1 VAPHPSAP
9 THAIGASERLLA
21 LDVFRGATI
30 AAMLVVNNPG
40 TWGAVYQPLLHAEW
54 HGWTPTDLIFPFF
67 LFIVGV
73 TTHLSLAARR
83 ARGDGDRAIVRQI
96 LRRGGLIFLWGFVLS
111 AFPFFAT
118 GHINTVDPPTL
129 IDRVVYRFEHVR
141 YLGVLQRIGIAYAI
155 AALLSLRT
163 SLKQQVGI
171 AAALLLGY
179 WFAMTL
185 LPIPGHGI
193 GALQLGSRSDNLAAH
208 LDRWIL
214 GLDHIWSGS
223 RVFDPEGPLS
233 TIPAVGTAMLGVLA
247 GRWIG
252 SGKPLGERIEG
263 LFAVGFLATVA
274 GAAWGLSFP
283 INKSLWTSSYA
294 LFTAGAAAS
303 ALAACLWV
311 IDRVR
316 VRWWTKPFEVFG
328 VNPLVA
334 FVGSGLMA
342 RLIYS
347 LITVSVAG
355 ERVSLQEAIYR
366 ALFAGWL
373 EPRDA
378 SLLFALAFTGFWL
391 AVLWVLYRKRIFV
404 RV

>member
-1 VAPHPSAP
+1 MPAQSTHAVAP
-9 THAIGASERLLA
+9 TERLLA

-40 TWGAVYQPLLHAEW
+40 SWGAVYPPLLHAEW

-83 ARGDGDRAIVRQI
+83 ARGDGDTVLVRQV
-96 LRRGGLIFLWGFVLS
+96 LRRGGLIFFWGFVLS

-118 GHINTVDPPTL
+118 GDLGGAADPTFL
-129 IDRVVYRFEHVR
+129 DRVVYRFAHLR
-141 YLGVLQRIGIAYAI
+141 FLGVLQRIGIAYVV
-155 AALLSLRT
+155 AALLTYRT
-163 SLKQQVGI
+163 TLKQQVVI
-171 AAALLLGY
+171 LVLLLYGY

-185 LPIPGHGI
+185 LPVPGHGV
-193 GALQLGSRSDNLAAH
+193 GVLLLDSRSDNLAAH

-214 GLDHIWSGS
+214 GLDHVWSGS

-247 GRWIG
+247 GRWLG
-252 SGKPLGERIEG
+252 SAKPLGERVEG
-263 LFAVGFLATVA
+263 LFAAGFLATAA
-274 GAAWGLSFP
+274 GLAWGWSFP

-294 LFTAGAAAS
+294 LFTAGAAA
-303 ALAACLWV
+303 AVLAACLWV
-311 IDRVR
+311 IDRQR
-316 VRWWTKPFEVFG
+316 VTWWTTPLKVFG

-347 LITVSVAG
+347 LLKVPAGDGSVSVQS
-355 ERVSLQEAIYR
+355 VIYD
-366 ALFAGWL
+366 AFFASWL
-373 EPRDA
+373 EPQDA
-378 SLLFALAFTGFWL
+378 SLAFALCFTGFWGLVLL
-391 AVLWVLYRKRIFV
+391 ALYRRSIFI

>member
-1 VAPHPSAP
+1 MSAKSPHAVV
-9 THAIGASERLLA
+9 ASERLLS

-40 TWGAVYQPLLHAEW
+40 TWGAVYPPLLHAEW

-73 TTHLSLAARR
+73 TTHLSLTARR
-83 ARGDGDRAIVRQI
+83 ARGDSDAVLVRQI
-96 LRRGGLIFLWGFVLS
+96 LRRGGLIFFWGLVLS

-118 GHINTVDPPTL
+118 GDINSVDPLTFL
-129 IDRVVYRFEHVR
+129 DRVVFRFEHLR
-141 YLGVLQRIGIAYAI
+141 FLGVLQRIGIAYTV
-155 AALLSLRT
+155 AALLTFRT
-163 SLKQQVGI
+163 TLKQQVAI
-171 AAALLLGY
+171 LAALLYGY

-185 LPIPGHGI
+185 LPVPGHGV
-193 GALQLGSRSDNLAAH
+193 GVSLLSSSSDNLAAH

-214 GLDHIWSGS
+214 GLDHVWSGS

-252 SGKPLGERIEG
+252 SAKPLGERIEG
-263 LFAVGFLATVA
+263 LFAAGFLATVL
-274 GAAWGLSFP
+274 GLAWGWSFP
-283 INKSLWTSSYA
+283 INKSLWTSSYT
-294 LFTAGAAAS
+294 LFTAGAGAA
-303 ALAACLWV
+303 ALAMCMWI
-311 IDRVR
+311 IDRQR
-316 VRWWTKPFEVFG
+316 ATWWTTPLKVFG

-347 LITVSVAG
+347 LLKVQIGGETVSVQA
-355 ERVSLQEAIYR
+355 VIYN
-366 ALFAGWL
+366 ALFASWL

-378 SLLFALAFTGFWL
+378 SLAFALCFTGFWL
-391 AVLWVLYRKRIFV
+391 LVLLALYRRNIII

>member
-1 VAPHPSAP
+1 MPARAPQHAVA
-9 THAIGASERLLA
+9 ASERLLA

-40 TWGAVYQPLLHAEW
+40 TWDAVYPPLLHAEW

-83 ARGDGDRAIVRQI
+83 ARGDGDRTLVRQV
-96 LRRGGLIFLWGFVLS
+96 LRRGGLIFLWGFILS
-111 AFPFFAT
+111 AFPFFAP
-118 GHINTVDPPTL
+118 GHLPGNPDPTFL
-129 IDRVVYRFEHVR
+129 DRVAYRFEHVR

-155 AALLSLRT
+155 AALLTLRT
-163 SLKQQVGI
+163 TLKQQVLI
-171 AAALLLGY
+171 AVALLFGY

-185 LPIPGHGI
+185 LPVPGHGM
-193 GALQLGSRSDNLAAH
+193 GALLLGSRSDNLAAH

-223 RVFDPEGPLS
+223 VTFDPEGPLS
-233 TIPAVGTAMLGVLA
+233 TIPAVGTAMLGVMA
-247 GRWIG
+247 GRWLG
-252 SGKPLGERIEG
+252 SGRPLGERIEG
-263 LFAVGFLATVA
+263 LFAAGFLATAA
-274 GAAWGLSFP
+274 GVAWGWSFP
-283 INKSLWTSSYA
+283 INKSLWTSSYV
-294 LFTAGAAAS
+294 LFTAGAAA
-303 ALAACLWV
+303 AAIAACLWI
-311 IDRVR
+311 IDRMGVK
-316 VRWWTKPFEVFG
+316 WWTRPFQVFG

-347 LITVSVAG
+347 LILVRVGG
-355 ERVSLQEAIYR
+355 EPMSLEAAIYGTV
-366 ALFAGWL
+366 FAPWL

-391 AVLWVLYRKRIFV
+391 AVLWVLWRRRIFI